1 MGKTLDF
8 FKKIP
13 ELCGAKDA
21 DRWAWVIDAVYNAE
35 LNGNTPFNKN
45 DNDRAEP
52 ENRIA
57 IMFAFKEKN
66 DGAKDQCNR
75 LAKLILLNHY
85 INEHGDTTLNDRVE
99 SLYLAALEAEP
110 QYPEIA
116 SVMSVELATS
126 AGWND

>member
-13 ELCGAKDA
+13 ELCKAKDA
-21 DRWAWVIDAVYNAE
+21 DRWSWIIDAVYRAE
-35 LNGNTPFNKN
+35 LNGCTPFDKN
-45 DNDRAEP
+45 DNDKDDP
-52 ENRIA
+52 DNRIA
-57 IMFAFKEKN
+57 IMFAFNAKN

-116 SVMSVELATS
+116 SVMSVESATS